1 MASEGLPPHLARSLP
16 TRSAH
21 DQSRRIRPAGR
32 ARACQPPRCPRGA
45 APGPASTTC
54 RPGAPRRSAAR
65 RPPPFTPATRAR
77 VRETESAEPVS
88 LQFLLKSVIG
98 SPDHQSRIPFG
109 WCVFSSSAKG
119 VRKRGKLLG
128 AFAAPCSTTI
138 SALAGASIRER
149 LFVCDALLHG
159 FRRQA
164 HEMKARML
172 VPHTTLAPN
181 VWSSKQTARAFRIY
195 AFFSPTTCVAAHFDG
210 DGNQLTA
217 SPRPTPSSPPAQ
229 GGSRGCCLCVPV
241 LLDNAR
247 VEQPAS
253 RRKRPARHLL
263 RFGGGQNLPSDAR

>member
-1 MASEGLPPHLARSLP
+1 MRFFIERERREE
-16 TRSAH
+16 TRE
-21 DQSRRIRPAGR
+21 
-32 ARACQPPRCPRGA
+32 A
-45 APGPASTTC
+45 AP
-54 RPGAPRRSAAR
+54 RN
-65 RPPPFTPATRAR
+65 
-77 VRETESAEPVS
+77 
-88 LQFLLKSVIG
+88 
-98 SPDHQSRIPFG
+98 
-109 WCVFSSSAKG
+109 
-119 VRKRGKLLG
+119 